1 MIFLVIF
8 GYFIIGVILCIPY
21 IYLKSK
27 LYKINIKLPYEL
39 PPFEIFMIA
48 WPAYWVLIF
57 LLLLYLYQNKLE

>member
-1 MIFLVIF
+1 MIFLAAF
-8 GYFIIGVILCIPY
+8 GYFLIGIILCIPY

-27 LYKINIKLPYEL
+27 IYNKLPYEL
-39 PPFEIFMIA
+39 PPIEIFVIA